1 MVGRHKAQWP
11 PLRLKPAIDC
21 FPRSSKCTKA
31 LSTLLRDAT
40 ARTSDMCQAESVE
53 KRPTFC
59 GKLSTARQV
68 IPGTL
73 ATAFRDFG
81 DHDS

>member
-1 MVGRHKAQWP
+1 
-11 PLRLKPAIDC
+11 
-21 FPRSSKCTKA
+21 
-31 LSTLLRDAT
+31 
-40 ARTSDMCQAESVE
+40 MCQAESVE